1 MAGSHKRRLAHQW
14 PKATLK
20 RSRGGKITQLM
31 LMDCSCAFSFVL
43 SDFIYLVFFF
53 FFCPETLSVNL
64 AVLF

>member
-31 LMDCSCAFSFVL
+31 LMDRFCAFSFVL

-53 FFCPETLSVNL
+53 FFFLS
-64 AVLF
+64 